1 MQRESEEVWWGSAS
15 SSPRS
20 RDLAAPPAKSTLHPS
35 PDPPTDHF
43 LPDLSGFFFFPAVPL
58 DVTPLAALGGVLLS
72 VLIILLIIWLVRWKK
87 QKKKYEEE
95 ETPNEIRYEQQ
106 QQQPYSR
113 ARCNDATSAN

>member
-1 MQRESEEVWWGSAS
+1 M
-15 SSPRS
+15 
-20 RDLAAPPAKSTLHPS
+20 
-35 PDPPTDHF
+35 
-43 LPDLSGFFFFPAVPL
+43 PL

-95 ETPNEIRYEQQ
+95 ETPNEIRCEQ

-113 ARCNDATSAN
+113 ARCNDATSAKLMAAVTVCA

>member
-1 MQRESEEVWWGSAS
+1 MSAS
-15 SSPRS
+15 SLLTHR
-20 RDLAAPPAKSTLHPS
+20 
-35 PDPPTDHF
+35 PTTSF
-43 LPDLSGFFFFPAVPL
+43 LTCRGFFFPAVPL

-106 QQQPYSR
+106 QQQQSYVAMTQQALINGS
-113 ARCNDATSAN
+113 NDGVCTTLLIFDVHA